1 MDSLQIDHMERA
13 KRLEEI
19 PLLEK
24 EFVRR
29 EEERRKLWDELE
41 RERVERAIAERQLA
55 MEQKRRLSRMA
66 EDKECFI
73 QKLQAERYEEYKKLK
88 QAFDTK
94 LANEKAKRLAARKV
108 QSSASVMN
116 TPWPLDPAAHKYSA
130 QPESESEI
138 ISRRRP

>member
-1 MDSLQIDHMERA
+1 MERA

-55 MEQKRRLSRMA
+55 MEQKHRLSRMA
-66 EDKECFI
+66 EDKELFI

-88 QAFDTK
+88 QAFDAK
-94 LANEKAKRLAARKV
+94 LASEKAKRLAARKV
-108 QSSASVMN
+108 RTVGSYFSYRIRMN
-116 TPWPLDPAAHKYSA
+116 NSHIMENA
-130 QPESESEI
+130 I
-138 ISRRRP
+138 IYIFICV